1 MKSLSDVAYQID
13 GQPMFKILDL
23 AQKLEREGR
32 EILHF
37 ELGEPDF
44 DTPSNISF
52 NVPAYT
58 ELVKKAKLIN
68 KITIL
73 FIVFPSI

>member
-1 MKSLSDVAYQID
+1 MKALSNMAYLIE

-23 AQKLEREGR
+23 AQKLEREGK

-44 DTPSNISF
+44 DTPSNIVNAACDALKSGDTH
-52 NVPAYT
+52 YT
-58 ELVKKAKLIN
+58 SS
-68 KITIL
+68 TG
-73 FIVFPSI
+73 

>member
-1 MKSLSDVAYQID
+1 MKSLSDIVYQIE

-23 AQKLEREGR
+23 AQKLEREGK

-44 DTPSNISF
+44 DTPSNIIDAACNALKSGTPLYKF
-52 NVPAYT
+52 NG
-58 ELVKKAKLIN
+58 LV
-68 KITIL
+68 
-73 FIVFPSI
+73 